1 MDLELIQQIRGL
13 CRDLLKNGE
22 VNCVIGYE
30 RASDGL
36 TARPLFVYE
45 PGEVERL
52 IFDETCTHNLVK
64 YLSDKKGEKIAIVA
78 KPCDSRAINLL
89 LNEGQ
94 IKRDTVFI
102 IGAYCPGV
110 VETGWNRKGETLQAR
125 CQTCQLLKPV
135 AYDFLA
141 GQAPVRRTEGERYPD
156 ILEVESKPG
165 DEKRA
170 FWLDHFE
177 HCIRCYACR
186 QICPGCYCPECF
198 VEQLDPMWVGI
209 RIAPTENELW
219 QAIRAFHLAGRCIS
233 CNECERACP
242 MDIPLSL
249 LNRKLEKEVKEL
261 FDFQAGLSPEEQP
274 PFATFNKEEKLGFE
288 E

>member
-1 MDLELIQQIRGL
+1 L
-13 CRDLLKNGE
+13 
-22 VNCVIGYE
+22 
-30 RASDGL
+30 
-36 TARPLFVYE
+36 
-45 PGEVERL
+45 ERL

-64 YLSDKKGEKIAIVA
+64 YLQNKKDEKRAILA

-89 LNEGQ
+89 LNEEQ
-94 IKRDTVFI
+94 IKRDMVFI

-125 CQTCQLLKPV
+125 CQTCQLVEPV
-135 AYDFLA
+135 VYDFLA
-141 GQAPVRRTEGERYPD
+141 GQEPARRPEDERYTD
-156 ILEVESKPG
+156 ILEMESKPG

-170 FWLDHFE
+170 FWLEHFE

-209 RIAPTENELW
+209 RIAPIENELW

-261 FDFQAGLSPEEQP
+261 FDFQAGLSSEEQP
-274 PFATFNKEEKLGFE
+274 PFATFKKEEKLGFE